1 MQNILSIGVPTY
13 ISNWYILVHIV
24 GTYWCILVHIVGTYW
39 CILVYIGVHNGTN
52 WCILVHIGAYWY
64 ILVVHTNQA
73 LVFKWAVYFRLFY
86 KHALKKFQQIN
97 VKKCPFSTQYWVSN
111 PQPTE
116 YESTP
121 TTTRP
126 GLPPK

>member
-1 MQNILSIGVPTY
+1 M
-13 ISNWYILVHIV
+13 
-24 GTYWCILVHIVGTYW
+24 HIVGTYW

-52 WCILVHIGAYWY
+52 WCILVHIGAYWC